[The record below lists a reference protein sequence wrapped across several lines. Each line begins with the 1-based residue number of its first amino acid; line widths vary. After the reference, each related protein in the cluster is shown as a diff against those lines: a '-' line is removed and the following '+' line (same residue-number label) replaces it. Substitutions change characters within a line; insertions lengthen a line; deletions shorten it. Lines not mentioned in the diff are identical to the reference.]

1 MECKR
6 LYRNLND
13 EVKKKISASTKG
25 KPKSYDHKLHISQ
38 GMKKYWESVPYKDSA
53 DSNKKTEQKSHEI

>member
-1 MECKR
+1 MEYKR

-13 EVKKKISASTKG
+13 EVKKKNSASTKG

-38 GMKKYWESVPYKDSA
+38 SMKRYWESVPYMDSA
-53 DSNKKTEQKSHEI
+53 DSNKKTEQQPHEI